1 MCLARGIT
9 TPATIANHIESHG
22 GDWNAFR
29 LGALQSLCKPCHDR
43 GKRLLDLDG
52 CSQDIDEDGWPIDGR
67 HRANASRTPRG
78 RRARWA
84 LLGQNGQSRRSS
96 LQWRIKKGAKGS
108 DYYVGLKMLPDA
120 YAGPDGRRPII

>member
-9 TPATIANHIESHG
+9 TPATVADHIASHG

-52 CSQDIDEDGWPIDGR
+52 CSHEIGDDGWPTDPR
-67 HRANASRTPRG
+67 HRANAPRG
-78 RRARWA
+78 GGGVDARLRDMARGEDQKIRR
-84 LLGQNGQSRRSS
+84 GQLS
-96 LQWRIKKGAKGS
+96 
-108 DYYVGLKMLPDA
+108 
-120 YAGPDGRRPII
+120 